1 MASRRVG
8 EVAFSKVEKC
18 NAELFTLTYGA
29 IVQQVLKDYEDVDAT
44 NEQLEKM
51 GYNIGIRLIDEFLA
65 KAGVGQC
72 GSFAE
77 TADVIAKVGFK
88 MFLGVTA
95 EVVGASA
102 NEFTLQFSDNPLADF
117 VELPEQYST
126 LAYSNMLCGVLR
138 GALEM
143 VQVRRR
149 PRTLR
154 TPIPLPTNTHNLAL
168 IASST
173 QMRVQCTI
181 TKDTLWGD
189 EVTELRVVL
198 KEMMEEEYID
208 DES

>member
-29 IVQQVLKDYEDVDAT
+29 IVQQILKDYEDVDAT

-72 GSFAE
+72 GNFAE

-102 NEFTLQFSDNPLADF
+102 NEFTLQFADNPLADF

-149 PRTLR
+149 PRNFTHAHPSPDQHTL
-154 TPIPLPTNTHNLAL
+154 TIALPSPRRLTDEGPVHHHQGHAVGRRDDR
-168 IASST
+168 APRRA
-173 QMRVQCTI
+173 Q
-181 TKDTLWGD
+181 GD
-189 EVTELRVVL
+189 DGGGVH
-198 KEMMEEEYID
+198 
-208 DES
+208 

>member
-1 MASRRVG
+1 MTSARRVG

-29 IVQQVLKDYEDVDAT
+29 IVQQILKDYEDVDAT

-72 GSFAE
+72 GNFAE

-102 NEFTLQFSDNPLADF
+102 NEFTLQFADNPLADF

-149 PRTLR
+149 PR
-154 TPIPLPTNTHNLAL
+154 NFTHAHPSPDQHTHDRAP

-173 QMRVQCTI
+173 HR
-181 TKDTLWGD
+181 
-189 EVTELRVVL
+189 
-198 KEMMEEEYID
+198 
-208 DES
+208 